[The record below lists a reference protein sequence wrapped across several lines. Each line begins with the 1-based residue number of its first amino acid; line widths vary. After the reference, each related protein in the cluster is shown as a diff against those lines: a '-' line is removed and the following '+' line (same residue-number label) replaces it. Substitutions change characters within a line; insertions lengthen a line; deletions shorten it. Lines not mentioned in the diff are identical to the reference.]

1 MIAIFNIQ
9 SEFFWLYLIISI
21 FLVVIILAAVE
32 AFKQLRYELWAKKQI
47 PGEEIPVW
55 RLKRYQW
62 RIFFDNDFERD
73 ENGLY
78 YRKK

>member
-21 FLVVIILAAVE
+21 FSVVIILAAVE

-47 PGEEIPVW
+47 PEKEIPVW